1 MSLPE
6 IHTNTHIDLD
16 LGSGGNHEGFME
28 CDTPTPTVNMPEIM
42 VWDGQGAPQKVVTSG
57 LVSWGPV
64 TATRY
69 HNADELKTL
78 MDAWKKMLQ
87 DPNGAKEEMKIIEK
101 TKDGT
106 DLATW
111 TLKGA
116 IIEHVETRKQSSGGQ
131 EVKVIDV
138 RIKFDDAELI

>member
-16 LGSGGNHEGFME
+16 LGDAGNHEGFME
-28 CDTPTPTVNMPEIM
+28 CDTPTPTVQMPEIM

-57 LVSWGPV
+57 LVSWAPI

-69 HNADELKTL
+69 HTP
-78 MDAWKKMLQ
+78 DALSTIHQGWESMLQ
-87 DPNGAKEEMKIIEK
+87 NPNTAKKEMKIIEK

-106 DLATW
+106 ILATW
-111 TLKGA
+111 TLEGA
-116 IIEHVETRKQSSGGQ
+116 MIEHVETRKQASGGQ

-138 RIKFDDAELI
+138 RIKFDNAKLT